1 MAGPVNDQKEF
12 IRINRIAAMYNMIP
26 NLIWTILF
34 LLPITIFCYREM
46 SLRAV
51 FIVLGISLIPSFFPN
66 SFFDA
71 IQLSSH
77 AVFYKRL
84 GVKYINRFA
93 QNGTLL
99 NQYLRKKYPQLKA
112 ISSGKSSIR
121 KTYQQ
126 TYFFE
131 KFHFSLFLYF
141 TAITIYALV
150 KGHLL
155 WALALSV
162 CNLLY
167 NICPNLLQ
175 QYIRLK
181 LAPAVK
187 TRSQAGIAP
196 KI

>member
-71 IQLSSH
+71 IQLSNH
-77 AVFYKRL
+77 AEFYKRL
-84 GVKYINRFA
+84 GVKCINRFA

-167 NICPNLLQ
+167 NIYPNLLQ

>member
-1 MAGPVNDQKEF
+1 
-12 IRINRIAAMYNMIP
+12 MIP
-26 NLIWTILF
+26 NLFWTLLF
-34 LLPITIFCYREM
+34 LLPITIYCYREI
-46 SLRAV
+46 SLRSV
-51 FIVLGISLIPSFFPN
+51 FILLGISLVPSFFPN
-66 SFFDA
+66 SFFDS
-71 IQLSSH
+71 IQLSKR
-77 AVFYKRL
+77 AVFYKRM

-131 KFHFSLFLYF
+131 KFNFSFFLFF
-141 TAITIYALV
+141 TTVTAYALV
-150 KGHLL
+150 EGHLL

-162 CNLLY
+162 CNLFY
-167 NICPNLLQ
+167 NIYPNLLQ
-175 QYIRLK
+175 QYIRIK

-187 TRSQAGIAP
+187 DRRQG
-196 KI
+196 